1 MATLLLAGIAFGAV
15 ALMAGAALAVFPSRS
30 RRAVWSCL
38 GIPYVMVLIAGIVV
52 SIAGF
57 RDPHSGLSY
66 INLHLRLLI
75 MACFVGGAS
84 AAAAALLLLVKRNKR
99 RDEP

>member
-1 MATLLLAGIAFGAV
+1 MAALLFAGIAFGAV
-15 ALMAGAALAVFPSRS
+15 ALTASTALAFFPSRS
-30 RRAVWSCL
+30 RTAVWLCI
-38 GIPYVMVLIAGIVV
+38 GIPYVMVFIAGTVV

-75 MACFVGGAS
+75 MACFVSGAS
-84 AAAAALLLLVKRNKR
+84 AAAVLLLLVKRK
-99 RDEP
+99 